1 MHVIKVTEKE
11 LIQGCINNSQHCQEE
26 LFRRYSGKMLALC
39 MRYAR
44 HKLEAEDLL
53 QDGFIKVFKKLH
65 TFRGL
70 GSFEGWIR
78 RIMVNTAI
86 KNYKKMSYK
95 LEQIG
100 LEGYKE
106 NSTSPTVYGKMSEQD
121 LINVINELPDG
132 YRMVFNLYAIE
143 GYKHQEIAKMLNIQ
157 ESTSRSQLVKARRML
172 QKKLAKIQTIPKWKT
187 NII

>member
-1 MHVIKVTEKE
+1 MKVIKVTEKE
-11 LIQGCINNSQHCQEE
+11 LIQGCLDKDRRCQGE

-39 MRYAR
+39 MRYSR
-44 HKLEAEDLL
+44 HQLEAEDLL
-53 QDGFIKVFKKLH
+53 QDGFAKVFGKLH
-65 TFRGL
+65 TFKAL
-70 GSFEGWIR
+70 GSLEGWIR

-86 KNYKKMSYK
+86 KNYKKLGYK

-100 LEGYKE
+100 LEGYQE
-106 NSTSPTVYGKMSEQD
+106 GSSQPTVYGKMTEKE
-121 LINVINELPDG
+121 LIIIINELPDG

-172 QKKLAKIQTIPKWKT
+172 QKKLAKIQNIPQWRAS
-187 NII
+187 II

>member
-1 MHVIKVTEKE
+1 MQVIKVTEKE
-11 LIQGCINNSQHCQEE
+11 IIQGCIEKDKHCQEE
-26 LFRRYSGKMLALC
+26 LFKRYSGKMLALC
-39 MRYAR
+39 MRYTR
-44 HKLEAEDLL
+44 HHLEAEDIL
-53 QDGFIKVFKKLH
+53 QDGFIKVFNKLH
-65 TFRGL
+65 TFQGR

-86 KNYKKMSYK
+86 KNYRKLGFK

-100 LEGYKE
+100 LEGSHE
-106 NSTSPTVYGKMSEQD
+106 GSTKPTVYGEMTEKE
-121 LINVINELPDG
+121 LINVINTLPDG

-172 QKKLAKIQTIPKWKT
+172 QKKLEKIQKIPQWKI